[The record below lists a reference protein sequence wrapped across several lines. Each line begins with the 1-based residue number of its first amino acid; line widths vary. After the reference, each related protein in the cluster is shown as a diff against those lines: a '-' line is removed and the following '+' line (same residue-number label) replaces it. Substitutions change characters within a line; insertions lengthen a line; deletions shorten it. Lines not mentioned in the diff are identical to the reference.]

1 MAKRVEGEGGGDIV
15 SAIVDNE
22 AAVATST
29 EGRHVRRMP
38 SEDLLL
44 PIDGDRV
51 MILRR
56 SAARHG
62 I

>member
-38 SEDLLL
+38 
-44 PIDGDRV
+44 I
-51 MILRR
+51 RR
-56 SAARHG
+56 TYFSPSLATAS
-62 I
+62 